1 MSPHYTQTPAAPT
14 ACGPRFL
21 ELPPPGAF
29 SLDSEDAFV
38 TCTLIEA
45 INTSKRRYRRAACP
59 RNASGGVEE
68 EEEEEEEE
76 LFDVRLVPGGGSR
89 RIGRG
94 EIEPPAAA
102 QTTRM

>member
-1 MSPHYTQTPAAPT
+1 MPT
-14 ACGPRFL
+14 DCGPHLL

-38 TCTLIEA
+38 TCTLTEA
-45 INTSKRRYRRAACP
+45 INTSKRRYRRVACP
-59 RNASGGVEE
+59 RNASGGV
-68 EEEEEEEE
+68 EEEE

-102 QTTRM
+102 QTT